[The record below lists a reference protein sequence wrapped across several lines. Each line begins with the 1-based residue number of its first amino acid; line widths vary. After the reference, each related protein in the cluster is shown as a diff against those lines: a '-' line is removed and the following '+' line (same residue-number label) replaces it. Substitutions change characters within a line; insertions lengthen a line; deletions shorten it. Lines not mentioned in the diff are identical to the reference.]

1 MHATSE
7 LREWFLE
14 WLDGD
19 NGQLDDKAVAQLK
32 ELRSC
37 TDELPTVYCQRGLL
51 HLPFG
56 VSYGVAA
63 QKILDNK
70 D

>member
-19 NGQLDDKAVAQLK
+19 NGLPDDKAVARLK

-37 TDELPTVYCQRGLL
+37 ADELPENYSQHGRL

-63 QKILDNK
+63 HQILGNND
-70 D
+70 

>member
-1 MHATSE
+1 MHAASE
-7 LREWFLE
+7 LREWFLK

-19 NGQLDDKAVAQLK
+19 NGRFDDGAIAKLK
-32 ELRSC
+32 ELCSC
-37 TDELPTVYCQRGLL
+37 TDELPADYCQHGKL

-63 QKILDNK
+63 QKILGKKN
-70 D
+70 

>member
-7 LREWFLE
+7 LREWFLD
-14 WLDGD
+14 WLDDD
-19 NGQLDDKAVAQLK
+19 NGQLDNEAVANLK
-32 ELRSC
+32 ELRPAPTSC
-37 TDELPTVYCQRGLL
+37 PHDYCEHGRL

-56 VSYGVAA
+56 ISYGVAA

-70 D
+70 H